1 MELMIKSFVWS
12 KGSITRKLGE
22 FMQACSA
29 FIFLGLNDL
38 PADRLVNTGLSAAQ
52 LILQSNLPALSE
64 IILKKVFQV
73 LTDKYKDVK
82 KLSYEQ
88 KQVFFDNLRSLGNFL
103 LMVPDSPEAAP
114 FVNLDVFVDTYRGMK
129 LTGEDKLFFLDGL
142 HTAIVYLTIQQQDK
156 LPYRLKNVKSNDQL
170 FKGEQHQNAIMDKLM
185 TLFEDFYGLLEELKD
200 PKSSTQPAETAHL
213 ALRIIH
219 SLTAA
224 FKEKTVIN
232 KSVKALLT
240 LAGECIK
247 LLKNKGEIRRT
258 VRHLKRTIR
267 ECFLEDN
274 PKLAK
279 LSSSL
284 YTFFDEKKAAT
295 PVPAK

>member
-1 MELMIKSFVWS
+1 MIKSFIWS
-12 KGSITRKLGE
+12 KGSISKKLSE

-38 PADRLVNTGLSAAQ
+38 PVDRLVNTGISAAQ

-64 IILKKVFQV
+64 AILKKVFQC

-82 KLSYEQ
+82 RLPYEQ
-88 KQVFFDNLRSLGNFL
+88 KQVFFDNLKSLGNFL

-114 FVNLDVFVDTYRGMK
+114 FLNLDVFVDTFKGMK
-129 LTGEDKLFFLDGL
+129 LAGEDKLFLLDGY
-142 HTAIVYLTIQQQDK
+142 HIAILYLAVQYQDK
-156 LPYRLKNVKSNDQL
+156 LPFRLKNVKSNDQL
-170 FKGEQHQNAIMDKLM
+170 FKGDQHQLAVMDKLM
-185 TLFEDFYGLLEELKD
+185 ALFEDFYTLLDEMKD
-200 PKSSTQPAETAHL
+200 PKANTQPAETAHL
-213 ALRIIH
+213 CLRIIH
-219 SLTAA
+219 SLTVT

-232 KSVKALLT
+232 KSVKSLLT
-240 LAGECIK
+240 LSGECIK
-247 LLKNKGEIRRT
+247 LLKNKGEVRRT

-274 PKLAK
+274 PKLSK

-284 YTFFDEKKAAT
+284 YTFFDEKKTAT
-295 PVPAK
+295 ATTSK